1 MIRFFFIIG
10 IVWLV
15 SKFVRILFRSIGRP
29 SQPNGHRPPYDF
41 TKPKPSA
48 PQMDFKD
55 VKDAEFEDLPEK
67 EKVSK

>member
-15 SKFVRILFRSIGRP
+15 SKLVAIIFRSMSRP
-29 SQPNGHRPPYDF
+29 AQTDGHRPKYGF
-41 TKPKPSA
+41 TKSKPST

-55 VKDAEFEDLPEK
+55 VKDAEFEDIPEK
-67 EKVSK
+67 EKAPK